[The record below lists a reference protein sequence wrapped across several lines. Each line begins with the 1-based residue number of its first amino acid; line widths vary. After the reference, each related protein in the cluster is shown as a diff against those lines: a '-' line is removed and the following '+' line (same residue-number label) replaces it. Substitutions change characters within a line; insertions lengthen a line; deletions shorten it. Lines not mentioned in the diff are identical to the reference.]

1 MSKIIT
7 EYSPNLS
14 PEVKELISSQVT
26 YSMISNDESSCQ
38 YEISQCL
45 DVLERY
51 DDIHV
56 DEIEYIKSLIFEN
69 VSFLE
74 F

>member
-1 MSKIIT
+1 MPKIIT

-51 DDIHV
+51 DDIHM